1 MNGNNYVK
9 VFQLLGQIRYEGGR
23 DFNYIVLM
31 ENIDKLDNL
40 LRDELKISPTA
51 RERLSLEL
59 EAEMK
64 RYREWREKSKK
75 Q

>member
-1 MNGNNYVK
+1 MKDNNYVK

-59 EAEMK
+59 EMK

>member
-1 MNGNNYVK
+1 MKDNDCVRAFK
-9 VFQLLGQIRYEGGR
+9 LLKQIQYECGR
-23 DFNYIVLM
+23 DCNYIALADV
-31 ENIDKLDNL
+31 
-40 LRDELKISPTA
+40 DELTSLLKNNLRISPTA

-59 EAEMK
+59 ESEMK